1 MVTKYLNE
9 SGLTNY
15 LDELGF
21 TTAGYGCMTCIG
33 NSGDLL
39 PEVSEAITKSDAV
52 ACSVLSGNRN
62 FEARVHPL
70 TKGNYL
76 ASPPLVV
83 AYALAGRVDI
93 DFEKEPIGHDPQGK
107 AVFFNEIWPSRK
119 EVSEVVSKNLTPQM
133 FKEVY
138 EKIAKGT

>member
-1 MVTKYLNE
+1 MTRYLDQ
-9 SGLTNY
+9 SGLTKH
-15 LDELGF
+15 LDDLGF

-33 NSGDLL
+33 NSGDLA
-39 PEVSEAITKSDAV
+39 PEVGEAINASDAV

-62 FEARVHPL
+62 FEARVHPMI
-70 TKGNYL
+70 KANYL

-93 DFEKEPIGHDPQGK
+93 DFEKEPIAHDSKGN
-107 AVFFNEIWPSRK
+107 AVYFKDIWPSRK
-119 EVSEVVSKNLTPQM
+119 EVSEVVAKNLTPEM
-133 FKEVY
+133 FKDVY